1 MNQFWE
7 FAGNFWWLVFPLMGV
22 LGMVGNAWERGAR
35 LRHKRRLEVMH
46 AKAELKAAQAAAR
59 GNAVPAASLPPITT
73 PTATNAS
80 AGAGASRETQATQLE
95 RLFATHDAVTARWL
109 EYELDV
115 AKLIAFPAMSD
126 GRQPLTAAFLRAKR
140 IADGLRPA
148 SAKARLSKEQLAEY
162 RNAVADFEVA
172 FDVAERDAR
181 RIRDSS
187 FTEPERKRLETAKK
201 LLTVAVDEAAT
212 PAERQLAY
220 RRVREELDGLISISD
235 EAIDVLEQKVMLEL
249 GPTTAETPVTDA
261 ATPAS
266 AQPAPSAPGSAAPGS
281 AFPATPVSPAP
292 PAPAPTSP
300 YPATQASPAPAPP
313 APPPA
318 APKRPSTTPPAAA
331 PWPVPARGNG
341 DSPGRVIRP
350 KPHR

>member
-1 MNQFWE
+1 MDQFWA
-7 FAGNFWWLVFPLMGV
+7 FASDYWWLVFPLMGV
-22 LGMVGNAWERGAR
+22 IGWIGSAWERGAR

-59 GNAVPAASLPPITT
+59 GKAVGAASLPPITGQ
-73 PTATNAS
+73 TAMT
-80 AGAGASRETQATQLE
+80 AGASAAPRETQVTQLE

-115 AKLIAFPAMSD
+115 AKIIAFPAMSD

-181 RIRDSS
+181 RLRDSS
-187 FTEPERKRLETAKK
+187 FTEVERKRLDTAKK
-201 LLTVAVDEAAT
+201 LLTVAIDEAAT

-235 EAIDVLEQKVMLEL
+235 EAIEVLENKVMLEL
-249 GPTTAETPVTDA
+249 GPTTSTT
-261 ATPAS
+261 
-266 AQPAPSAPGSAAPGS
+266 
-281 AFPATPVSPAP
+281 PATPPAERP
-292 PAPAPTSP
+292 PAPAERTPAPASAAPAPVPPTSGEP
-300 YPATQASPAPAPP
+300 IAEPLPAPAPH
-313 APPPA
+313 
-318 APKRPSTTPPAAA
+318 RPSTTPPAAA
-331 PWPVPARGNG
+331 TWPVPARGHG
-341 DSPGRVIRP
+341 DAPGRVTHP

>member
-1 MNQFWE
+1 VDQVWAFVGE
-7 FAGNFWWLVFPLMGV
+7 YWWLVFPFMGV
-22 LGMVGNAWERGAR
+22 IGWVGSAWERGAR

-59 GNAVPAASLPPITT
+59 GKAVAAASLPPITGA
-73 PTATNAS
+73 TAVPEPA
-80 AGAGASRETQATQLE
+80 ARETQATQLE

-115 AKLIAFPAMSD
+115 AKIIAFPAMSD

-148 SAKARLSKEQLAEY
+148 SPKARLSKEQLAEY

-187 FTEPERKRLETAKK
+187 FTEVERKRLETAKK

-220 RRVREELDGLISISD
+220 RRVREELDGLLSLSD
-235 EAIDVLEQKVMLEL
+235 EAIEVLEKKVMLEL
-249 GPTTAETPVTDA
+249 GPSPSTTDA
-261 ATPAS
+261 AAPTTATAPPPS
-266 AQPAPSAPGSAAPGS
+266 QPAPVAEPEPL
-281 AFPATPVSPAP
+281 P
-292 PAPAPTSP
+292 
-300 YPATQASPAPAPP
+300 
-313 APPPA
+313 

-331 PWPVPARGNG
+331 PWPVPSRGNG
-341 DSPGRVIRP
+341 DAPGRVTHP

>member
-1 MNQFWE
+1 MEPFFE
-7 FAGNFWWLVFPLMGV
+7 FLRDFWWLAFPAFGL
-22 LGMVGNAWERGAR
+22 LAALGNAWEQSTRR
-35 LRHKRRLEVMH
+35 RHKRRLEVMH

-59 GNAVPAASLPPITT
+59 GKAVPAASLPSVDAGSITQSVSDEV
-73 PTATNAS
+73 AVGR
-80 AGAGASRETQATQLE
+80 GAAAPVRETQATQLE

-115 AKLIAFPAMSD
+115 AKIIAFPAMSD

-148 SAKARLSKEQLAEY
+148 SAKARLSKEQLTEY

-181 RIRDSS
+181 RLRDSS
-187 FTEPERKRLETAKK
+187 FTEVERKRLDTAKK
-201 LLTVAVDEAAT
+201 LLTVAIDEAAT

-235 EAIDVLEQKVMLEL
+235 EAIEVLENKVMLEL
-249 GPTTAETPVTDA
+249 GPTTATPPA
-261 ATPAS
+261 ATPTS
-266 AQPAPSAPGSAAPGS
+266 E
-281 AFPATPVSPAP
+281 PV
-292 PAPAPTSP
+292 APA
-300 YPATQASPAPAPP
+300 
-313 APPPA
+313 APPPTPTPTPEA
-318 APKRPSTTPPAAA
+318 VAEPLPAPKRPSTTPPAAA
-331 PWPVPARGNG
+331 QWPVPARGTG
-341 DSPGRVIRP
+341 DVPGRVTHP